1 MSRETVRGNTVN
13 DWLMLPAGSEA
24 WPVAGASRGRFR
36 RDNPYSAEGP
46 RSEANSRRAGTLEA
60 REGSLG
66 GVTMRKL
73 LLAALIGL
81 SITACQT
88 PQQSAGTATGVVAGA
103 VVGGPVGAVV
113 GGVAGA
119 AATAPGGPLSPG
131 YCYVQNRRGQ
141 LIYDRA
147 GRPLV
152 RRCA

>member
-1 MSRETVRGNTVN
+1 
-13 DWLMLPAGSEA
+13 
-24 WPVAGASRGRFR
+24 
-36 RDNPYSAEGP
+36 
-46 RSEANSRRAGTLEA
+46 
-60 REGSLG
+60 
-66 GVTMRKL
+66 MRKL
-73 LLAALIGL
+73 IFAGVVCLAA
-81 SITACQT
+81 TACQT

-131 YCYVQNRRGQ
+131 MCYVQNRRGQ
-141 LIYDRA
+141 FVYDRA